1 MDVSEASDLTFTV
14 TENKHQQT
22 SKKNTKV
29 SERKYF
35 LNEKEFYL
43 LRLWMSNNFF
53 FFNDVLAETE
63 STTVTADFPNPPDS
77 FYFFLNLALFFLNVG
92 VWVKST

>member
-1 MDVSEASDLTFTV
+1 M
-14 TENKHQQT
+14 
-22 SKKNTKV
+22 KKNFIFWDCECQTI
-29 SERKYF
+29 
-35 LNEKEFYL
+35 
-43 LRLWMSNNFF
+43 FF